1 MLDVRR
7 HARLLRC
14 TLRLAVAIFLLCLAA
29 CSTPRAE
36 LAPTTNEPR
45 PQGLAGVPQ
54 ADPSVLLW
62 NRPLEEW
69 TNPVLVVRPT
79 GVELVSR
86 HGSAGSGVLS
96 VEQLKVLLQSLP
108 ADAWPLGRVVA
119 VSEISIAS
127 AGDEPKIEANSAALS
142 KMLRTLDVQLSWWP
156 SA

>member
-1 MLDVRR
+1 M
-7 HARLLRC
+7 
-14 TLRLAVAIFLLCLAA
+14 RLAVALLLIGLAS
-29 CSTPRAE
+29 CSTHRAE
-36 LAPTTNEPR
+36 PASTTNEQR

-54 ADPSVLLW
+54 ADLSVLLW

-69 TNPVLVVRPT
+69 TNPVLLVRAD

-86 HGSAGSGVLS
+86 RGSSGSGAVS

-119 VSEISIAS
+119 VAEISIGS
-127 AGDEPKIEANSAALS
+127 AGDEPKIEANSAALT
-142 KMLRTLDVQLSWWP
+142 KMLGSLDVQLSWWP